1 MTSLSNRQQRRRLA
15 SLLFVSLGLLTVVPV
30 QAALPPIRES
40 RPVGEAPIPP
50 TTVDNKPT
58 LSLED
63 RVSRLER
70 LLQGQALVDMM
81 LKIESLQSEV
91 QELRGQN
98 EVFAHEIEGMQK
110 RQRDLYMDIDR
121 RLNQATASAA
131 ANGGAPAAGGQ
142 TGMPSAPMTAAPS
155 AQMPMGQMQPAQPGP
170 GAAAGATV
178 AANVGAAAAA
188 QQAPAVDPQAEQAA
202 YRTAF
207 DVLKD
212 GRYEDSIAEFTRFLQ
227 SYPNGQYTDNAI
239 YWIGEANYVL
249 RRFPAA
255 IESFKM
261 VTEKYPNSP
270 KLADARLKIGY
281 SYYELKDW
289 DKARQELEAV
299 MQSAPSS
306 TAAQLAS
313 NRLRQMKV
321 EGH

>member
-1 MTSLSNRQQRRRLA
+1 MTITSNRQQQRRRLA
-15 SLLFVSLGLLTVVPV
+15 SLLFVSLGLLTVLPV
-30 QAALPPIRES
+30 QADLPPIRES
-40 RPVGEAPIPP
+40 RPMGEAPVPP
-50 TTVDNKPT
+50 TTVNDKPT

-81 LKIESLQSEV
+81 IKIEGLQTEV

-98 EVFAHEIEGMQK
+98 EVYAHEIEGMKK

-121 RLNQATASAA
+121 RLRQATDSAA
-131 ANGGAPAAGGQ
+131 ANGSAAAGGQMGMPSASMSAAPSPQMPGGQKQAGQPRPGVAPAAG
-142 TGMPSAPMTAAPS
+142 AMTT
-155 AQMPMGQMQPAQPGP
+155 
-170 GAAAGATV
+170 AT
-178 AANVGAAAAA
+178 AAA
-188 QQAPAVDPQAEQAA
+188 QEQGVVDPQAEQAA

-212 GRYEDSIAEFTRFLQ
+212 GRYEDSIAEFNRFLQ
-227 SYPNGQYTDNAI
+227 AYPNGQYADNAN

-249 RRFPAA
+249 RRFQAA
-255 IESFKM
+255 IESFKR

-270 KLADARLKIGY
+270 KLADAKLKIGY
-281 SYYELKDW
+281 SLYELKEW
-289 DKARQELEAV
+289 DKARQVLEEV
-299 MQSAPSS
+299 MQDAPST
-306 TAAQLAS
+306 TASQLAA